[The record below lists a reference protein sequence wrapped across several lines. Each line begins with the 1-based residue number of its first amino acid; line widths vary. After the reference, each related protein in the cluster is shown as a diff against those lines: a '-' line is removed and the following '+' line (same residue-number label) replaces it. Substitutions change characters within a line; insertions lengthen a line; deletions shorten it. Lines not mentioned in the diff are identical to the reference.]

1 MTQTQIDLL
10 RAERDNLKDRVSRL
24 EREWTEDH
32 RVIELLRAAGFIT
45 EEKVQQARELAS
57 SLR

>member
-10 RAERDNLKDRVSRL
+10 RAERDNLKDRVNRL
-24 EREWTEDH
+24 EREWTEEH
-32 RVIELLRAAGFIT
+32 RVIELLRAAGLVT
-45 EEKVQQARELAS
+45 EEKIQQARELAS

>member
-24 EREWTEDH
+24 EREWMEEH

-45 EEKVQQARELAS
+45 EEKVQQPRELAS